1 MTQAFNLGLLANNVN
16 SSGKLDGTTG
26 LTTSVVANTIGSA
39 ASTALTLQSAGT
51 TAITVDTSQ
60 NVGIGVTSPAY
71 KLDTTGTIRSQ
82 ADIYA
87 GFVNGTS
94 GGLWLAKNN
103 YTYPAVQSLTSAGA
117 ASALLLNPASGNVGL
132 GGTSIVRAVTF
143 NTSEIAMA
151 TATTGCY
158 LNLCDA
164 SGNNGG
170 SYNFYIRGLAS
181 NGGAQ
186 ANLAAFNAVAGA
198 VYNGS
203 NTTTWNTTSDQRI
216 KKNIVD
222 NNEGIEKIIGIRVR
236 NFEYRTADEIIDF
249 PDEENIAI
257 QRKGVQLGV
266 VAQELQ
272 SVLPDCVYE
281 QKNGMLS
288 LSTDN
293 MMWYM
298 INAIKDL
305 KAINDTQAE
314 TITALTARIVALES
328 K

>member
-1 MTQAFNLGLLANNVN
+1 M
-16 SSGKLDGTTG
+16 
-26 LTTSVVANTIGSA
+26 
-39 ASTALTLQSAGT
+39 ASIISAGT
-51 TAITVDTSQ
+51 TSGTALNMSGDTSGVLQLATNGTTTAVTIDTSQ
-60 NVGIGVTSPAY
+60 NVGIGTASPAY
-71 KLDTTGTIRSQ
+71 KLDTTGSIRSQ

-87 GFVNGTS
+87 GVVNGTS

-117 ASALLLNPASGNVGL
+117 ANALLLNPASGNVGL

-158 LNLCDA
+158 LNICDA

-222 NNEGIEKIIGIRVR
+222 NNEGLEKIIGIRVR
-236 NFEYRTADEIIDF
+236 NFEYRTADEITDF
-249 PDEENIAI
+249 PDEKNIAI
-257 QRKGVQLGV
+257 QREGVQLGV
-266 VAQELQ
+266 IAQELQ

-298 INAIKDL
+298 INAIKEL
-305 KAINDTQAE
+305 KAINDTQAA
-314 TITALTARIVALES
+314 TITALTARIVALETV
-328 K
+328 